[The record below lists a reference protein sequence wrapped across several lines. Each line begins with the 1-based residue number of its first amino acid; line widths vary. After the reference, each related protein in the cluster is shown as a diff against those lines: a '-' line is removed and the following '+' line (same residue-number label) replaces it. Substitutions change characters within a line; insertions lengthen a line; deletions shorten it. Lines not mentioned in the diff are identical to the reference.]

1 MTRFFTGEAMF
12 SFSSTSATLLGAGL
26 AATDGLPNFAL
37 CEGVFCSADDPLRC
51 GIGVTLCGVTILL
64 AENERVSDDTRPV
77 GVGVAMEGRGFKAG
91 GPIEESTLAL
101 PEVEGLVVEVTGP
114 PKVLTRVLFPSAV
127 TLADT
132 DCPVSPESL
141 RSFRGPTL
149 IDSVSVCES
158 ADGGLEAGPGKGV
171 ALKMEE
177 SRRCCATFDVGA
189 GVLPAVPLTPSFL
202 LI

>member
-1 MTRFFTGEAMF
+1 M
-12 SFSSTSATLLGAGL
+12 
-26 AATDGLPNFAL
+26 
-37 CEGVFCSADDPLRC
+37 
-51 GIGVTLCGVTILL
+51 GVTLCGVTILL

-91 GPIEESTLAL
+91 GPMEESTLAR
-101 PEVEGLVVEVTGP
+101 PEVEGLVAEATGP
-114 PKVLTRVLFPSAV
+114 PRVLTRVLLPNAV

-132 DCPVSPESL
+132 DWPVSPEIL
-141 RSFRGPTL
+141 RSFSGPTL

-158 ADGGLEAGPGKGV
+158 ADGGLEAGPERGV

-177 SRRCCATFDVGA
+177 SRRCCATLDAGA
-189 GVLPAVPLTPSFL
+189 GVLPAVPLTPIFL